1 MARKIE
7 ALAAIA
13 IKVVQRHR
21 GEYHTEPRQQELA
34 HRTISWY
41 FAINLINLG
50 AGRKGF
56 AVAESE
62 PARESEHAQ
71 PRT

>member
-1 MARKIE
+1 MARKTE
-7 ALAAIA
+7 ALAVIV
-13 IKVVQRHR
+13 IKTVQRHR
-21 GEYHTEPRQQELA
+21 GEFHMQEELV

-41 FAINLINLG
+41 FAINLIFLG
-50 AGRKGF
+50 AGRKRF

-62 PARESEHAQ
+62 PARESEYAQ

>member
-7 ALAAIA
+7 ASAAIA
-13 IKVVQRHR
+13 IKAVQRHR
-21 GEYHTEPRQQELA
+21 GEYLTEPQQELA
-34 HRTISWY
+34 HITTSWY
-41 FAINLINLG
+41 FAINLIIIG

-62 PARESEHAQ
+62 PTCESEHAQ
-71 PRT
+71 PCT

>member
-1 MARKIE
+1 MARKTE
-7 ALAAIA
+7 ASVAIA

-21 GEYHTEPRQQELA
+21 GEYLMEPQEELVL
-34 HRTISWY
+34 RTTSWY
-41 FAINLINLG
+41 FAINLIILG

-62 PARESEHAQ
+62 PARESEHAK
-71 PRT
+71 PST

>member
-1 MARKIE
+1 MARKTE
-7 ALAAIA
+7 ASAAIV

-21 GEYHTEPRQQELA
+21 GEYLTEPQQELA
-34 HRTISWY
+34 HRTTSWY
-41 FAINLINLG
+41 FAINLIILG

-62 PARESEHAQ
+62 PTRESEHAQ
-71 PRT
+71 PCT

>member
-1 MARKIE
+1 MARKTE
-7 ALAAIA
+7 ALVAIV
-13 IKVVQRHR
+13 IKAVQRPR
-21 GEYHTEPRQQELA
+21 GECHTEPQQELV
-34 HRTISWY
+34 HRTTSWY
-41 FAINLINLG
+41 FAINLIIIG

-62 PARESEHAQ
+62 LARESEHAQ